1 MKKNLSGLLLL
12 AFFLAGTFILP
23 AFANEPITAAPPAIS
38 NNSPD
43 VFGLTLLKSGEVR
56 VKAGKVFT
64 EGYDE
69 GFSLPYVIS
78 YPKSLRYPAWAI
90 RQGWHGTTVLALEVL
105 PTGAVGRTMVMKS
118 AGKNILDKAALKAVA
133 GWTFQPAMKNGE
145 PVVSCIQVPVSFE
158 LQ

>member
-1 MKKNLSGLLLL
+1 MKKNFGALLLS
-12 AFFLAGTFILP
+12 AIFLTGFFILP
-23 AFANEPITAAPPAIS
+23 ALANESITAAPAVS
-38 NNSPD
+38 SD
-43 VFGLTLLKSGEVR
+43 SSGAFGLTLLKSGELR

-64 EGYDE
+64 TGYDE
-69 GFSLPYVIS
+69 GFSLPHVIS

-90 RQGWHGTTVLALEVL
+90 RQGWEGTTVLALEIL
-105 PTGAVGRTMVMKS
+105 PNGKVGRTMVMKS